1 MTDSEGSRRTRFL
14 SEEVAAIS
22 AGRRRLG
29 YLVIAAAVL
38 LGTSVLLAL
47 FFSSLYMSNPSAVQA
62 SFIEAISERAQAQ
75 LDPDARDRAE
85 RLREAFDTLDSA
97 NEAGAL
103 GWRDLA
109 AVWMAYAERGA
120 DGVLD
125 PEEADELIERIEAL
139 VDRAASPR
147 RL

>member
-1 MTDSEGSRRTRFL
+1 VIDSDIDT
-14 SEEVAAIS
+14 IPQ
-22 AGRRRLG
+22 GRRRLG

-38 LGTSVLLAL
+38 LGTAVLLAL

-62 SFIEAISERAQAQ
+62 SFIEAVSQRALSQ
-75 LDPDARDRAE
+75 LDLDARDRAE
-85 RLREAFDTLDSA
+85 RLEEAFASLDSA

-125 PEEADELIERIEAL
+125 PEDADELIESIESV

>member
-1 MTDSEGSRRTRFL
+1 
-14 SEEVAAIS
+14 
-22 AGRRRLG
+22 
-29 YLVIAAAVL
+29 VIAAAVL
-38 LGTSVLLAL
+38 LGTTVLLAL
-47 FFSSLYMSNPSAVQA
+47 FVSSLYMSNPSAVQA
-62 SFIEAISERAQAQ
+62 SFIEAISQRALAQ
-75 LDPDARDRAE
+75 LDADARDRAE
-85 RLREAFDTLDSA
+85 RLKEAFGALDSA

-125 PEEADELIERIEAL
+125 PKDADELIESIESL
-139 VDRAASPR
+139 IDRAASPR